1 MAVMSKK
8 YFFRGTLLL
17 TAAGILSRI
26 LGFFYRIFLSHTV
39 GAEGIGLYQLVLP
52 LQSLVLSL
60 TAAGIQAALSRL
72 VSSMLALG
80 EHQKARGCFLTGT
93 LISTGFS
100 AITGFILYRCADFF
114 AVEILKEASAAP
126 LIRILCFSFPFAA
139 LHACVNSYCMADKK
153 PGFPA
158 AMQLVEQLVRIGS
171 SWLIFQ
177 ILLSGNQPVTA
188 SVAAA
193 GGLVSELFSALISL
207 IFISCMFQG
216 NFFSSLHKI
225 NLAETL
231 GDISVTALPMTVN
244 RLFLTLLSAI
254 EAVLLPQRLRIY
266 GLTQPESLAVYG
278 IFTGMALPLI
288 LFPSAVTNSAS
299 AMLMP
304 SVAEMQ
310 AFGNHRQIRYVTRY
324 TVNFCILLG
333 VFSTAAFFIFGP
345 FLGSFLFHSITAG
358 SYLRAM
364 AFICTFLYMNTAL
377 SGILHGLGRTGTCL
391 LHSSLGILLRIS
403 FVLFTIPSV
412 GIRGYFY
419 GILFSEILVSI
430 LHIYALYRIKP

>member
-1 MAVMSKK
+1 
-8 YFFRGTLLL
+8 
-17 TAAGILSRI
+17 
-26 LGFFYRIFLSHTV
+26 
-39 GAEGIGLYQLVLP
+39 
-52 LQSLVLSL
+52 
-60 TAAGIQAALSRL
+60 
-72 VSSMLALG
+72 
-80 EHQKARGCFLTGT
+80 
-93 LISTGFS
+93 
-100 AITGFILYRCADFF
+100 
-114 AVEILKEASAAP
+114 
-126 LIRILCFSFPFAA
+126 
-139 LHACVNSYCMADKK
+139 MADKK

-158 AMQLVEQLVRIGS
+158 AIQLVEQFVRVGS

-177 ILLSGNQPVTA
+177 ILLSGNLPVTA

-225 NLAETL
+225 SLAETL

-310 AFGNHRQIRYVTRY
+310 ALET
-324 TVNFCILLG
+324 
-333 VFSTAAFFIFGP
+333 
-345 FLGSFLFHSITAG
+345 TAG
-358 SYLRAM
+358 SGM
-364 AFICTFLYMNTAL
+364 
-377 SGILHGLGRTGTCL
+377 SPD
-391 LHSSLGILLRIS
+391 
-403 FVLFTIPSV
+403 IP
-412 GIRGYFY
+412 
-419 GILFSEILVSI
+419 
-430 LHIYALYRIKP
+430 